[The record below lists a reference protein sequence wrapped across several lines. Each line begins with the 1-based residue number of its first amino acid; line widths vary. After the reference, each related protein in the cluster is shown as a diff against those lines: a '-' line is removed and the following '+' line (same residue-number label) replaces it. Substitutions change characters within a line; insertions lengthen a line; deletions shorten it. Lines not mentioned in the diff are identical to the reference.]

1 MKWDVTDFVILS
13 SIVLALPLTDKSIM
27 INNNSVQTLSSNQTP
42 LLIKK
47 KLTVKI
53 YYCVIDSSG
62 TKNRSVF
69 LHGGSQIWY
78 PGRVKTYECLNRS
91 ENQKNIDKKIQ

>member
-27 INNNSVQTLSSNQTP
+27 INNNSVQTLSSKQTL

-47 KLTVKI
+47 A
-53 YYCVIDSSG
+53 
-62 TKNRSVF
+62 N
-69 LHGGSQIWY
+69 SQDLLLRDRFQWY
-78 PGRVKTYECLNRS
+78 
-91 ENQKNIDKKIQ
+91 KK

>member
-13 SIVLALPLTDKSIM
+13 SIVLALPLADKSIM

-47 KLTVKI
+47 
-53 YYCVIDSSG
+53 S
-62 TKNRSVF
+62 
-69 LHGGSQIWY
+69 
-78 PGRVKTYECLNRS
+78 
-91 ENQKNIDKKIQ
+91 

>member
-47 KLTVKI
+47 A
-53 YYCVIDSSG
+53 
-62 TKNRSVF
+62 N
-69 LHGGSQIWY
+69 SQDLLLRDRFQWY
-78 PGRVKTYECLNRS
+78 
-91 ENQKNIDKKIQ
+91 KK

>member
-13 SIVLALPLTDKSIM
+13 SIVLALPLADKSIM

-47 KLTVKI
+47 A
-53 YYCVIDSSG
+53 
-62 TKNRSVF
+62 N
-69 LHGGSQIWY
+69 SQDLLLRDRFQWY
-78 PGRVKTYECLNRS
+78 
-91 ENQKNIDKKIQ
+91 KK